1 MWGATCPNTFAPT
14 LEPGKVA
21 AAAKERKEE
30 KYSSLPPSRWFSPI
44 TIETMGAVGPKSMAL
59 LKDVGHCIVVETGD
73 PQASDYLFQCFL
85 VAVQRGNC
93 DWSWE
98 QSPPNPFLND
108 LFFYYY
114 LFIYLLLLLIYLF
127 THLLTHS
134 SSC

>member
-1 MWGATCPNTFAPT
+1 MCGVQPVRTHLLLRTEST

-21 AAAKERKEE
+21 AAAKERKKE
-30 KYSSLPPSRWFSPI
+30 KYSSFPPSHWFSPI
-44 TIETMGAVGPKSMAL
+44 AIETMVCCGSKSMAL
-59 LKDVGHCIVVETGD
+59 LKDVGHCIVVKTGD

-114 LFIYLLLLLIYLF
+114 LFIIIIYLF
-127 THLLTHS
+127 IYSFTYS
-134 SSC
+134 FI